1 MQPSTQEPSAQAAP
15 AGLTTQAA
23 VVHQAGGAF
32 TLEDVE
38 LAAPRSD
45 EVVIQ
50 LEASGMCHADLS
62 ARAGHIP
69 FPLPAVL
76 GHEGVGRIVQVGSSV
91 TDVAV
96 GDRVVISFNWCGH
109 CSACMAGAPVYC
121 EDWPRLNLV
130 GGSRGD
136 GSSTLS
142 QCGHALHG
150 HFFGQS
156 SFSRRIL
163 AAARSVVR
171 VPDDVPASVLAPLG
185 CGIQT
190 GVSSVTSV
198 LRPMPG
204 ARVAVFGVGAVGLS
218 AIMGLQLTGAAQI
231 IAVDIHPKRLALA
244 QELGAT
250 DILNAGAG
258 GVAEQIAQLT
268 SGKGLSGAVET
279 SGHLGSLNAAITS
292 LSSAGT
298 CVVIGVPRAGD
309 TVAVD
314 VVNLV
319 GRGLRMVGTNQGDAV
334 PRVFI
339 PQLIEL
345 YRRGRLPV
353 DKIVTCFD
361 FADINQAAAASLDGS
376 VIKPVLL
383 M

>member
-1 MQPSTQEPSAQAAP
+1 MPFVSEQTSNEPAATT
-15 AGLTTQAA
+15 LLTQAA
-23 VVHQAGGAF
+23 VVREAGGAF
-32 TLEDVE
+32 ALEEVE
-38 LAAPRSD
+38 LASPRRD
-45 EVVIQ
+45 EVVVQ

-76 GHEGVGRIVQVGSSV
+76 GHEGVGRIVEIGSAV
-91 TDVAV
+91 EDVAV

-109 CSACMAGAPVYC
+109 CLACMGGTPVYC
-121 EDWPRLNLV
+121 ENWPRLNLV
-130 GGSRGD
+130 GGSRSD

-142 QCGHALHG
+142 QCGHSLHG

-171 VPDDVPASVLAPLG
+171 VPEDMPASVLAPLG

-190 GVSSVTSV
+190 GVSAVTSV
-198 LRPMPG
+198 LRPQPG

-218 AIMGLQLTGAAQI
+218 AIMGLQFTGAAQV
-231 IAVDIHPKRLALA
+231 IAVDIHPTRLALA

-250 DILNAGAG
+250 DIVDASAGD
-258 GVAEQIAQLT
+258 VTEQIAQLT
-268 SGKGLSGAVET
+268 GGQGISGAVET
-279 SGHLGSLNAAITS
+279 SGNLGSLNAAISS
-292 LSSAGT
+292 LSSAGM
-298 CVVIGVPRAGD
+298 CVVIGVPHAGQ

-319 GRGLRMVGTNQGDAV
+319 GRGLRLVGTNQGDAV

-345 YRRGRLPV
+345 YKRGRLPV
-353 DKIVTCFD
+353 EKIVTCFD
-361 FADINQAAAASLDGS
+361 FADINKAAEASLNGS